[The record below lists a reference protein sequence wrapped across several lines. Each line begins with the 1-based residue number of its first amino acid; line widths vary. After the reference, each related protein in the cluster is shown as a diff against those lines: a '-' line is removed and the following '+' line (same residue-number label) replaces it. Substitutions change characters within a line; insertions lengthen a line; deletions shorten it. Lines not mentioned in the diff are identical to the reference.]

1 MRMIHKM
8 NLMDVLIQVDD
19 ILFNIDR
26 KEKKEGMFWMRQEGT
41 LWYVVVGSR

>member
-8 NLMDVLIQVDD
+8 NLMDVLIQVDE

-26 KEKKEGMFWMRQEGT
+26 KEKKRNVLDATRRGT
-41 LWYVVVGSR
+41 LV

>member
-26 KEKKEGMFWMRQEGT
+26 KEKKKECFGCDKKGHFGMM
-41 LWYVVVGSR
+41 